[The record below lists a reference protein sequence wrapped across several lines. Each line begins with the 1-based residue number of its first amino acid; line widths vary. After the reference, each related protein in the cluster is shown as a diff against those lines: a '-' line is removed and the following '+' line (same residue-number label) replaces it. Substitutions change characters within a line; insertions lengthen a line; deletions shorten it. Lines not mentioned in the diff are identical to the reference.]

1 MCDCHNETLV
11 RTYVSSRSAAAHAD
25 RVTRMLREAGR
36 QASADAWA
44 SRHTIQMLK
53 SRQGMEAVIP
63 PILTVC
69 HKVVQPIL
77 IFNGESCYLIVGF
90 KHIIAPCF

>member
-1 MCDCHNETLV
+1 MSNCHDQTLA

-44 SRHTIQMLK
+44 SWRATL
-53 SRQGMEAVIP
+53 
-63 PILTVC
+63 
-69 HKVVQPIL
+69 VQTAWRVRREMRAAKI
-77 IFNGESCYLIVGF
+77 
-90 KHIIAPCF
+90 KD